1 MRRLARG
8 FLKLVIGVAVTV
20 AVLAGALDYAFH
32 RVYPLRPHM
41 TAAVSARIQA
51 EHIHPLTYDQ
61 IPALYREA
69 VVSTEDRRFAWDPGF
84 DPIGLARSIL
94 VDVEQDGYVEGG
106 STITEQLVDNTLL
119 NQSKTLIRKVKQF
132 VLALGVYDTFTKPET
147 FAMYANVIYFG
158 HGAYGLY
165 NAAETYFGRPPGALN
180 AGELTM
186 LAGLP
191 NAPSLYDPFRSLK
204 LARERQRV
212 VVDNMVDNGVISQEE
227 GQAILQEPI
236 RLIHKG

>member
-94 VDVEQDGYVEGG
+94 VDVEQDGVGGRAAGWGIRGGEQSEQPAGKGHTARTPFPRERPRDGVATTPHPGWTSSGSRAPGRGAAQTVGWASGGEEGRWTVG
-106 STITEQLVDNTLL
+106 SAD
-119 NQSKTLIRKVKQF
+119 SRS
-132 VLALGVYDTFTKPET
+132 
-147 FAMYANVIYFG
+147 
-158 HGAYGLY
+158 GA
-165 NAAETYFGRPPGALN
+165 PPGGTGRTVSAAADLF
-180 AGELTM
+180 AE
-186 LAGLP
+186 
-191 NAPSLYDPFRSLK
+191 RSGCE
-204 LARERQRV
+204 AR
-212 VVDNMVDNGVISQEE
+212 
-227 GQAILQEPI
+227 
-236 RLIHKG
+236 